1 MFSERLRAL
10 RRGQDLTLVQL
21 ATALNQLFKPDKEH
35 RNTAAQ
41 IGNWERGIRVPS
53 YMEVRK
59 LAEFFD
65 VTMDYLAGKSERDE
79 YDLDRLF
86 LSGKELKFGQKALS
100 SDDRYAIYQLMNGY
114 IHGRSR
120 RLDIND
126 EDTPITHQESLELG
140 LDNEKSQQ

>member
-1 MFSERLRAL
+1 MHVFRTTPGIAPWSGFNAGPVGNR
-10 RRGQDLTLVQL
+10 
-21 ATALNQLFKPDKEH
+21 LNQLFKPDKEH
-35 RNTAAQ
+35 ENTAAQ

-86 LSGKELKFGQKALS
+86 LSGKELTFGQKNFVI
-100 SDDRYAIYQLMNGY
+100 R
-114 IHGRSR
+114 
-120 RLDIND
+120 
-126 EDTPITHQESLELG
+126 
-140 LDNEKSQQ
+140 